1 MPPEG
6 YYGEDA
12 IPILLPLA
20 AVPCS
25 NPDRLEVMRLAIS
38 AGCRV
43 NPRMVES
50 QLYGYSDLL
59 QLSPWQNGT
68 ALHVAAERGDM
79 EMGELLLGCGAR
91 ADVWWHARVS
101 AAEMARQN
109 GHEEVAES
117 IKRERAVQGRGVR
130 AV

>member
-1 MPPEG
+1 MQSQPSHG
-6 YYGEDA
+6 
-12 IPILLPLA
+12 
-20 AVPCS
+20 
-25 NPDRLEVMRLAIS
+25 
-38 AGCRV
+38 
-43 NPRMVES
+43 ES

-68 ALHVAAERGDM
+68 ALHVAAKRGDM

-117 IKRERAVQGRGVR
+117 IKRERVVQGRGVR

>member
-1 MPPEG
+1 
-6 YYGEDA
+6 
-12 IPILLPLA
+12 
-20 AVPCS
+20 
-25 NPDRLEVMRLAIS
+25 MRLAIS

-91 ADVWWHARVS
+91 ADVWWHAGVS
-101 AAEMARQN
+101 AAEMTRQN

-117 IKRERAVQGRGVR
+117 IKRERAVQGRGAT